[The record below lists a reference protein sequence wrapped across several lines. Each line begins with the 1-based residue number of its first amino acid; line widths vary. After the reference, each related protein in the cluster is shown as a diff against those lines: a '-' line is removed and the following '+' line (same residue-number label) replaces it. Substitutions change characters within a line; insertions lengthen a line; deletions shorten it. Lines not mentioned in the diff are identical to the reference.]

1 MNSVFHAALAPSD
14 AVEML
19 EGIDMRAASCFHCC
33 SRCLKILLAKGIICT
48 VAYLD
53 QCYCSEV

>member
-1 MNSVFHAALAPSD
+1 MNSVFHALLAPSD

-19 EGIDMRAASCFHCC
+19 EGIDMRAASFSHCC
-33 SRCLKILLAKGIICT
+33 SRCLKILLAKVIICT

-53 QCYCSEV
+53 KCYSSEV